1 MNSVVMWI
9 KDGAF
14 AVRPKKASGTEYQDK
29 TLFDKYAM
37 VRVITDTQG
46 THVQW
51 NMACP
56 NWSSLMLVTKLAA
69 ACAGPFKLRY
79 FKAGWFSESYETAE
93 ETADRIDEL
102 IYKSDVH
109 LNERAYTSQ
118 AATDHYLMPQNLRQ
132 IYDAGTAP
140 DDKSILCEVE
150 VERETTNV
158 VHIGKNTLI
167 AQIWGLSPNSYPCL
181 NGHSFDRVVSSQYFK
196 VVKTGRPYYDH
207 VLASMVR
214 PDGELHWMGYHRVI
228 LPEFNTEKSKVRVV
242 SETAPVDI
250 RLL

>member
-1 MNSVVMWI
+1 MWI

-14 AVRPKKASGTEYQDK
+14 AVRPKKTNGTEYQDK

-37 VRVITDTQG
+37 VRVLTDTKG
-46 THVQW
+46 TTIQW
-51 NMACP
+51 NTACP
-56 NWSSLMLVTKLAA
+56 NWSSLMLVAKLSS

-79 FKAGWFSESYETAE
+79 FKAGWFSEAYETAE
-93 ETADRIDEL
+93 EAADRIDEL

-109 LNERAYTSQ
+109 FNERAYI
-118 AATDHYLMPQNLRQ
+118 AEVCTDYSKMPEALRR
-132 IYDAGTAP
+132 IWNDGTAA
-140 DDKSILCEVE
+140 DERSILCAVE
-150 VERETTNV
+150 PERETNNV
-158 VHIGKNTLI
+158 VHIGKETLI

-196 VVKTGRPYYDH
+196 VVKSGRAHYDH

-214 PDGELHWMGYHRVI
+214 PNGELHWMGYHRVI
-228 LPEFNTEKSKVRVV
+228 LPEIHNDTAMVRVV

-250 RLL
+250 KLL